1 MGAGLLAS
9 AVETC
14 RGHRGSARGARA
26 ELVPAPDMEALFDEA
41 PIFGS
46 NTRRKAVDVA
56 REAAVKC
63 SVVNGK
69 GRGEGSS
76 VRGARDEEFLEGHE
90 EQDFL
95 AR

>member
-1 MGAGLLAS
+1 MVLRRSTTDWAWATPLSNALRSMLIFMSHPSDKPGGAGYPFSPS
-9 AVETC
+9 AQGFFKVFRC
-14 RGHRGSARGARA
+14 S
-26 ELVPAPDMEALFDEA
+26 
-41 PIFGS
+41 
-46 NTRRKAVDVA
+46 
-56 REAAVKC
+56 EAAVKC

-76 VRGARDEEFLEGHE
+76 VCGARDEEFLEGHE